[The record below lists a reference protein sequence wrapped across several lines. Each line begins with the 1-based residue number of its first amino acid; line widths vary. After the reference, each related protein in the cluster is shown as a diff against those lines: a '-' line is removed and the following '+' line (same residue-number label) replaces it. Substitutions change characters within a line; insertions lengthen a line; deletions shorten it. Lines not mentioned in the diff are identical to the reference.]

1 MNEGNLERALA
12 HVAGELRRLGHPFA
26 LIGGLG
32 VSIRGEVRF
41 TRDVDLA
48 VHVGSDAEVEQLVRD
63 LTAAGYSPLALVEQD
78 DKGRL
83 ATVRL
88 RSPSSVVVDLLTA
101 SSGIEEEVAERA
113 TEVVIEGAG
122 PVPVARAEELLA
134 LKVLSMTE
142 KRPQDRLDAEALVAM
157 NPGLDVGAVRALLAQ
172 IDARGFHRGQ
182 DLGAKLDALLA
193 AQVRA

>member
-1 MNEGNLERALA
+1 MNEGGLERALA
-12 HVAGELRRLGHPFA
+12 HVAEELRRRGHAFA

-48 VHVGSDAEVEQLVRD
+48 VNVGSDAAVEQLVRD
-63 LTAAGYSPLALVEQD
+63 LAMAGYSPLAVVEQD
-78 DKGRL
+78 DRGRL

-88 RSPSSVVVDLLTA
+88 RSPSGVVVDLLAA
-101 SSGIEEEVAERA
+101 SSGIEEEVVARA
-113 TEVVIEGAG
+113 RDVVIEGTG
-122 PVPVARAEELLA
+122 PIPVARAAELLA

-142 KRPQDRLDAEALVAM
+142 KRPQDRIDAQALLAA
-157 NPGLDVGAVRALLAQ
+157 NPGLDVGAVRALLAL
-172 IDARGFHRGQ
+172 IVARGFDRGQ

-193 AQVRA
+193 SG

>member
-1 MNEGNLERALA
+1 MNEGGVERALA
-12 HVAGELRRLGHPFA
+12 HVAEELRRRGHAFA

-48 VHVGSDAEVEQLVRD
+48 VNVGSDAAVEQLVRD
-63 LTAAGYSPLALVEQD
+63 LAMAGYSPLAVVEQD
-78 DKGRL
+78 DRGRL

-88 RSPSSVVVDLLTA
+88 RSPSGVVVDLLAA
-101 SSGIEEEVAERA
+101 SSGIEEEVVARA
-113 TEVVIEGAG
+113 RDVVIEGTG
-122 PVPVARAEELLA
+122 PIPVARAEELLA

-142 KRPQDRLDAEALVAM
+142 KRPQDRIDAQALLAA
-157 NPGLDVGAVRALLAQ
+157 NPGLDVGAVRALLAL
-172 IDARGFHRGQ
+172 IVARGFDRGQ

-193 AQVRA
+193 SG

>member
-1 MNEGNLERALA
+1 MNEGGVERALA
-12 HVAGELRRLGHPFA
+12 HIAEELRRRGHAFA

-48 VHVGSDAEVEQLVRD
+48 VHVGNDAEVEQLVRD
-63 LTAAGYSPLALVEQD
+63 LAMAGYAPLAVVEQD
-78 DKGRL
+78 DTGRL

-88 RSPSSVVVDLLTA
+88 RSPSGVVVDLLAA
-101 SSGIEEEVAERA
+101 SSGIEEEVVARA
-113 TEVVIEGAG
+113 RDVVIEGVG
-122 PVPVARAEELLA
+122 PIPVARAEELLA

-142 KRPQDRLDAEALVAM
+142 KRPQDRMDAEALVAA
-157 NPGLDVGAVRALLAQ
+157 NPGLDVGGVRALLAL
-172 IDARGFHRGQ
+172 IVARGFHRGQ

-193 AQVRA
+193 SR